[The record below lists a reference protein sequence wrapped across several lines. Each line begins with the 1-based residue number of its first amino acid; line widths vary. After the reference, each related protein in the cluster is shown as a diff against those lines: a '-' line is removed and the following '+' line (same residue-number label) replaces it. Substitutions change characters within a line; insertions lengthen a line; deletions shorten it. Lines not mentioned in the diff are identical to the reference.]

1 MEFQNNYPIYLQ
13 IADDIK
19 RRIVI
24 GELHPGDKLPSN
36 TDLAVAYTVNPN
48 TVQRICRQLEVE
60 GITFTRRGVGTF
72 LSEDPELAERLRSTI
87 LEQEVTAFLKK
98 MQQYHF
104 SKAALFTAME
114 QQLEQAEKKEETE
127 GVCPCWA
134 KRHWQKHPDE
144 SSCRTGKT
152 QRWHAHLQGAA
163 NRNREQET
171 HCLHVHRTILL

>member
-48 TVQRICRQLEVE
+48 TVQRIYRQLEVE

-72 LSEDPELAERLRSTI
+72 LREDPDLAERLRSTI

-104 SKAALFTAME
+104 SKTELFAAIE
-114 QQLEQAEKKEETE
+114 QQLEKKEEIEPTD
-127 GVCPCWA
+127 
-134 KRHWQKHPDE
+134 K
-144 SSCRTGKT
+144 
-152 QRWHAHLQGAA
+152 
-163 NRNREQET
+163 N
-171 HCLHVHRTILL
+171 